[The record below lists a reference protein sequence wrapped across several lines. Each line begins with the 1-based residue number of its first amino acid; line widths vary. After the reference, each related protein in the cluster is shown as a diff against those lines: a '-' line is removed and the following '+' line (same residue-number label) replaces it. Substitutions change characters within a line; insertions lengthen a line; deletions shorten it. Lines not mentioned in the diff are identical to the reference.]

1 MDRRHRLGR
10 EGEDRAA
17 AYLEAAGYRIVQRN
31 VRIEG
36 VEVDLIA
43 RRGGTAVFVEVKTR
57 RSRRLGAPEEAVD
70 GRRQARLVRAAA
82 GWLRSHGRGVRAL
95 RFDVITCEPAAG
107 GGFRV
112 RHLPAAFR
120 ADAHPG

>member
-17 AYLEAAGYRIVQRN
+17 AYLEAAGYRIVDRN
-31 VRIEG
+31 VRIG
-36 VEVDLIA
+36 GIEVDLIA
-43 RRGGTAVFVEVKTR
+43 RLGRTAVFVEVKTR

-70 GRRQARLVRAAA
+70 GRRQARLVRAAS
-82 GWLRSHGRGVRAL
+82 GWLRTRGRGIREL
-95 RFDVITCEPAAG
+95 RFDVITCEPAPG
-107 GGFRV
+107 GGLRL

-120 ADAHPG
+120 ADRHPG